1 MKVSL
6 FIPCLVD
13 RFFPQIGLDT
23 AHMLELAGHEVLY
36 DPRQTCCG
44 QPAFNSGD
52 LKDAVCLA
60 RRFLKIF
67 GEAEAVV
74 APSGSCV
81 SMVANHFEELPLTPS
96 EMLVWEHLRHR
107 VFELAQFLDA
117 THTLGRLRVKN
128 PRRVALHHS
137 CHYLRELHGATDSLG
152 RLLAQVEGLE
162 IVPATPEQCCGFGGT
177 FSFKFQG
184 VSLSM
189 AEDKVRAFQ
198 ATGADTLILA
208 DAGCLMNIQGVIQA
222 QGLGDRLKVQH
233 YSALFFPE
241 ADGPLPGGRG
251 SEVTNE

>member
-23 AHMLELAGHEVLY
+23 ARLLELAGHEVYY

-52 LKDAVCLA
+52 LKDALCLA
-60 RRFLKIF
+60 RRFLKVF

-81 SMVANHFEELPLTPS
+81 SMVANHFEDLPLSPS
-96 EMLVWEHLRHR
+96 EMALWEQLRHR

-117 THTLGRLRVKN
+117 TDSLRHLKVKN

-137 CHYLRELHGATDSLG
+137 CHFLRELHGADTSLA
-152 RLLAQVEGLE
+152 RLLARVEGLE
-162 IVPATPEQCCGFGGT
+162 VVPATPEQCCGFGGT
-177 FSFKFQG
+177 FSFKFQE
-184 VSLSM
+184 VSLNM

-208 DAGCLMNIQGVIQA
+208 DAGCLMNIQGVIEA
-222 QGLGDRLKVQH
+222 QGLADQLKVQH
-233 YSALFFPE
+233 YSALFFP
-241 ADGPLPGGRG
+241 GGRG
-251 SEVTNE
+251 SDGGGEP